1 MASSRAFA
9 ATLMVITG
17 ALAGCGSSDV
27 ELRGE
32 AASIGGAVQKQQVRV
47 PGAGGGGGRCTPG
60 EHPLRLGNG
69 RVALMRVT
77 PGSSARS
84 RGLVLIFHGA
94 GGSPREGL
102 FAFREAWEEP
112 GLVLLAPG
120 SLGSTWSALHD
131 HEDRDLETVNR
142 GLAETWKRCR
152 IDARRVAVGGFSD
165 GATHALSI
173 GLQNGGIFHS
183 VMALSPGRLLDVAHR
198 GRPRVFIAHGTGD
211 HVLPYSRTRAS
222 IVPGLRGSGY
232 SVTFRSFTGGHEVPT
247 SISRA
252 AVRWYL
258 RR

>member
-9 ATLMVITG
+9 AALVVVTSI
-17 ALAGCGSSDV
+17 LAGCGGSGGELRSDV
-27 ELRGE
+27 ATL
-32 AASIGGAVQKQQVRV
+32 GGIAHDDRIRV
-47 PGAGGGGGRCTPG
+47 PQPEGGGRCAPG
-60 EHPLRLGNG
+60 EYALRLGNG
-69 RVALMRVT
+69 RSARLRVT
-77 PGSSARS
+77 PGSSERP
-84 RGLVLIFHGA
+84 RGLILAFHGA

-102 FAFREAWEEP
+102 FVFREAWDEP

-120 SLGSTWSALHD
+120 ALGSTWSALHGT
-131 HEDRDLETVNR
+131 DRDLETVNR
-142 GLAETWKRCR
+142 ALAETWGRCR
-152 IDARRVAVGGFSD
+152 IDRRRVAVGGFSD

-183 VMALSPGRLLDVAHR
+183 VMALSPGGLRAVAHR

-211 HVLPYSRTRAS
+211 DVLPYSRSRTS

-232 SVTFRSFTGGHEVPT
+232 SVTFRSFAGGHEVPT
-247 SISRA
+247 SISGA